1 LLGIIVA
8 LKEWRVFLQGIIEL
22 FIVKTDHKNLIGFLT
37 MKELNQRQVRWAE
50 ILAEYY
56 FKIEY
61 IKGTDNARADAL
73 SRKVKLQGREK
84 IKEVILRMDNDGKI
98 KYNYL

>member
-1 LLGIIVA
+1 MLV
-8 LKEWRVFLQGIIEL
+8 
-22 FIVKTDHKNLIGFLT
+22 
-37 MKELNQRQVRWAE
+37 
-50 ILAEYY
+50 EYH

-73 SRKVKLQGREK
+73 SKKAELQDKEK
-84 IKEVILRMDNDGKI
+84 IEGVILRMDNNGKI